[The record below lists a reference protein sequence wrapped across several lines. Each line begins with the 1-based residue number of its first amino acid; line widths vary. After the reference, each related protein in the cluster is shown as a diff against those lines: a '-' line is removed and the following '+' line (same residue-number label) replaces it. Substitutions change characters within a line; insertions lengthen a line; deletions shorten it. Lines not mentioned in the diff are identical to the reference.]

1 MKVKGFSFSFNN
13 FGSVFPIHS
22 PCITLETLTG
32 YAWGVHDVTVF
43 ERLGRFTVGL
53 RSQNIRTEIIYF
65 TESFRDAKSGG
76 HYLVK
81 CISVNKTSACFTCR
95 FLYLKSKALGRTF
108 SCIAL
113 EFRARCAWQINTLPW
128 RNW

>member
-1 MKVKGFSFSFNN
+1 MKVKGFSFLTILVAFSQFTAH
-13 FGSVFPIHS
+13 VY
-22 PCITLETLTG
+22 ITLETLTG

-43 ERLGRFTVGL
+43 ERLRFTVGL
-53 RSQNIRTEIIYF
+53 RFQNIRTEIMYF
-65 TESFRDAKSGG
+65 TESFRDAKLGG

-81 CISVNKTSACFTCR
+81 CISVNRTSACFTCR

-108 SCIAL
+108 SCIVL
-113 EFRARCAWQINTLPW
+113 DFRARCAWQINTLPW